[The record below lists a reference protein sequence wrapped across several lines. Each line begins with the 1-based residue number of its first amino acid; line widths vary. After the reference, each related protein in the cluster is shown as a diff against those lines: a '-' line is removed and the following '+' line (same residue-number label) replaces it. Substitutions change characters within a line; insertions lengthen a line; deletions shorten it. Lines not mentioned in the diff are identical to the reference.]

1 MFLSNRSI
9 TINPADAAIDMIKF
23 KKKQIDFNGLKLIQ
37 EQLSLSAKQT
47 LQFIIWFS
55 TCFNWSIFLSLI
67 KDSLGANK

>member
-1 MFLSNRSI
+1 VFLSNRSI

-47 LQFIIWFS
+47 LQFII
-55 TCFNWSIFLSLI
+55 
-67 KDSLGANK
+67 